1 MAKRQNDLATDKTKT
16 VITQN
21 MNRNFSS
28 NLFVN
33 HIPVEVTEQ
42 EISNLFREFG
52 NIISIKIKSKH
63 SETSRF
69 NHAYVL
75 FETVESCQHAIKKLD
90 KSRPFGNTPIDVE
103 FWVSSV
109 DLAAERDQKQK
120 ERLQKDFNAV
130 IYEIRNQF

>member
-1 MAKRQNDLATDKTKT
+1 VSYHVAKRQNDLAADKTKT

-21 MNRNFSS
+21 MKRNFSS

-33 HIPVEVTEQ
+33 HIPINVTEA
-42 EISNLFREFG
+42 EITQLFKEFG

-75 FETVESCQHAIKKLD
+75 FETVESC
-90 KSRPFGNTPIDVE
+90 
-103 FWVSSV
+103 
-109 DLAAERDQKQK
+109 
-120 ERLQKDFNAV
+120 
-130 IYEIRNQF
+130 